1 MATTATA
8 QRDSRSQPRS
18 RHAEQTKQ
26 AILRAAIDEF
36 AHETVAGARI
46 DEIARAAGVNK
57 ALLYYYFHD
66 KEQLYGAVLDYIFSE
81 LTSRVIPVLD
91 SELPP
96 REKVRVYIETYFD
109 AIASVSQVPRILQ
122 QEMMRG
128 GRDGS
133 PHIKRI
139 AQTYTR
145 PLAMRVRKMLVEGME
160 NGEFRRVDPQHTA
173 LSMVAMVVFY
183 FTAAPMLRAIFQY
196 DPLAPER
203 IAERKTAVLDFITH
217 ALFTA
222 EHRSRRHKVKRSL
235 LLERKRA

>member
-1 MATTATA
+1 MARTTTV
-8 QRDSRSQPRS
+8 RRSEPRS
-18 RHAEQTKQ
+18 RNAEQTKQ
-26 AILRAAIDEF
+26 EILRAAIDEF

-96 REKVRVYIETYFD
+96 GEKIRRYVDAYFD
-109 AIASVSQVPRILQ
+109 AVASVPQVPRILQ
-122 QEMMRG
+122 QEIMRA

-145 PLAMRVRKMLVEGME
+145 PLAMRVRSVLERGIDT
-160 NGEFRRVDPQHTA
+160 GEFRRVDPQHTA
-173 LSMVAMVVFY
+173 LSIVATVVFY
-183 FTAAPMLRAIFQY
+183 FTSAPMLRAIFQY
-196 DPLAPER
+196 DPLAPAR
-203 IAERKTAVLDFITH
+203 IAERKAAVLDFITH
-217 ALFTA
+217 ALFTSGHQA
-222 EHRSRRHKVKRSL
+222 SRRKVKRSL
-235 LLERKRA
+235 VLERRRA